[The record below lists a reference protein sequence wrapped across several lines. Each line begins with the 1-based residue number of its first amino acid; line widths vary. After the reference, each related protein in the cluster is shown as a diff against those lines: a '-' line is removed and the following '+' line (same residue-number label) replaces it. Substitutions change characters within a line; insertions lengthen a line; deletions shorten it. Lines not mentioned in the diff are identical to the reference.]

1 MENDRVWPARLRQN
15 DAVGRARLDAHGA
28 EFSNGSV
35 QFLREHLGD
44 ATAMTKTEPIA
55 APEFNQ
61 YAGDYDRMLADGLAV
76 SGEGKDYFAK
86 GRIRWLKGCCEKLRL
101 EPQRIMD
108 FGCGMGDA
116 APLLL
121 DGLRVHSVVGVDPSS
136 ALIERARRAFNAQR
150 VEFHQ
155 SHDYLPQEEI
165 DLVYCNGVFH
175 HIPVIRRTMAMQY
188 IWRSLRPGGY
198 LAFWENN
205 PWNPGT
211 RYVMNRIPFDRDA
224 VTLTPIEARG
234 LLQSSGFHILR
245 TDFLFIFP
253 RALSLLRWVEPY
265 LTRFPFGGQY
275 LVLARKSGGLSPRV

>member
-1 MENDRVWPARLRQN
+1 
-15 DAVGRARLDAHGA
+15 
-28 EFSNGSV
+28 
-35 QFLREHLGD
+35 
-44 ATAMTKTEPIA
+44 MTKTELIA

-76 SGEGKDYFAK
+76 SGEGKDYFAR
-86 GRIRWLKGCCEKLRL
+86 GRVIWLKGCCEKLHL
-101 EPQRIMD
+101 APQRIMD
-108 FGCGMGDA
+108 FGCGIGDA

-121 DGLRVHSVVGVDPSS
+121 DGFQAQSVVGVDPSS
-136 ALIERARRAFNAQR
+136 NLLEQASRIYGSRQIR
-150 VEFHQ
+150 FHRND
-155 SHDYLPQEEI
+155 DYLPQEEI

-175 HIPVIRRTMAMQY
+175 HIPVMGRLVAMQY

-211 RYVMNRIPFDRDA
+211 RYVMSRVPFDRDA
-224 VTLTPIEARG
+224 VMLTALEARG

-265 LTRFPFGGQY
+265 LTRFPLGGQY
-275 LVLARKSGGLSPRV
+275 LVFARKSGGLSSRA